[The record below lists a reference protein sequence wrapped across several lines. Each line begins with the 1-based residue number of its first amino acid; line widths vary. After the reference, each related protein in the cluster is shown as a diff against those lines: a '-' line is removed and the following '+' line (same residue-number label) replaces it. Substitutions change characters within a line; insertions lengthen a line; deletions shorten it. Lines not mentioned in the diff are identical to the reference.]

1 MLGVDRAGGVG
12 VVVVLLTW
20 VVSGNCEVR
29 GRGGRGIC
37 RSGGVEVLWGG
48 GVEVLGVVS
57 GRGGLGKKEWEGGF
71 RGG

>member
-1 MLGVDRAGGVG
+1 
-12 VVVVLLTW
+12 VVVVLLIW
-20 VVSGNCEVR
+20 VVSGDCEVR
-29 GRGGRGIC
+29 VGGDVGYVGL
-37 RSGGVEVLWGG
+37 GGVEVLWGG